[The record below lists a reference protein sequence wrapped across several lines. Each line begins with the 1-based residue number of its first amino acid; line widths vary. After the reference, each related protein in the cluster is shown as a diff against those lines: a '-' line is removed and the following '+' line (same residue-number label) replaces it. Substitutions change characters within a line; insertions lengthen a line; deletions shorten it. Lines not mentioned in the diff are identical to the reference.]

1 MAGPRVAGAR
11 PLLLEPAVRDG
22 GGVGVQ
28 RADGPRHVLHH
39 HPAPHQDSRPGA
51 STQVSPPHFI
61 DLLIILFSKDEDI
74 R

>member
-51 STQVSPPHFI
+51 STQVSPPHNNGLF
-61 DLLIILFSKDEDI
+61 LIILFSKDEDI
-74 R
+74 